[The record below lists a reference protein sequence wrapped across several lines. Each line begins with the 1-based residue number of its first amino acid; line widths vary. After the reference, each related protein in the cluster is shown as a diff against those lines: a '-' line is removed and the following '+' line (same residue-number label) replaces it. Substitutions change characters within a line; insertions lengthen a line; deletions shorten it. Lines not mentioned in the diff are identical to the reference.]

1 MGMKPR
7 IFFFFFFKKKMKP
20 KLKPKS
26 NINKF
31 LKIKSNINI
40 NSIFVTYLL
49 IQFYPNLYFPL
60 LKSNQTFLFPFYFIF
75 DSLTFALITLL
86 AQKLKKLYG
95 RVAQNYTPI
104 ENII

>member
-1 MGMKPR
+1 MKPR
-7 IFFFFFFKKKMKP
+7 IFFFFFKKKMKP

-49 IQFYPNLYFPL
+49 IQFSPNLYFPL
-60 LKSNQTFLFPFYFIF
+60 SKSNQIFLFPFYFIF
-75 DSLTFALITLL
+75 DSSTFALITLL

-95 RVAQNYTPI
+95 HVAQNYTPI
-104 ENII
+104 ENLI